1 MGIWEEKR
9 WPIQRMYSYTR
20 VHPNSSSRLHRE
32 LTPVVTDD
40 KLCVI
45 LLVWF
50 INKCYSQTIY
60 VETAF
65 IYTVLEEEIYMII
78 PGIMAEVPEEHYVYK
93 DILTQIKSSYGALQS
108 AR

>member
-1 MGIWEEKR
+1 MVTEIKMR
-9 WPIQRMYSYTR
+9 VMLLMRLIRMWD
-20 VHPNSSSRLHRE
+20 SR
-32 LTPVVTDD
+32 
-40 KLCVI
+40 
-45 LLVWF
+45 
-50 INKCYSQTIY
+50 TIY